1 MSASKARPLEAT
13 GRRSAAGAPARRTA
27 RNQRFEAWSNWLKTR
42 FPAYSRTAVGAPG
55 VATVWAGAAA
65 GSARTT
71 AAATRAIARCRRD
84 MSSRTPR
91 SAGSNGDWRA
101 RGSAG
106 RLVARDGEPDEQR
119 DVDGVDDQRQRQDDE
134 DPAGRAVVDEDE
146 LEHAGDHGIG
156 QE

>member
-13 GRRSAAGAPARRTA
+13 GRRSAAGAPARRA
-27 RNQRFEAWSNWLKTR
+27 GRNQRCEAWSNWLKTK

-71 AAATRAIARCRRD
+71 AAAATKAMARFRRD
-84 MSSRTPR
+84 MSSRTPQSAR
-91 SAGSNGDWRA
+91 SNADWRE
-101 RGSAG
+101 RGSVG

-119 DVDGVDDQRQRQDDE
+119 DV
-134 DPAGRAVVDEDE
+134 
-146 LEHAGDHGIG
+146 H
-156 QE
+156 